1 MKISPTTDVATMINV
16 FTVEP
21 ENQQQLIE
29 TWLKEG
35 KQFEALPGFVSAAL
49 HRSTDGKR
57 VINYAQWRKAEDWLD
72 ISRRAGQLF
81 GHFRAISQSDPHLY
95 EVVYLSAA
103 SGASHATI
111 EQAASL
117 ATMIN
122 VFTVEPEKQQ
132 QLIET
137 WLKEGKQ
144 FELLPGF
151 ISATLHRSTDGRR
164 VINYAQFQRAED
176 WLDISRRAGQ
186 LFGHFRAISQSDPHL
201 YEVVY
206 LSQQQ

>member
-1 MKISPTTDVATMINV
+1 
-16 FTVEP
+16 
-21 ENQQQLIE
+21 
-29 TWLKEG
+29 
-35 KQFEALPGFVSAAL
+35 QF
-49 HRSTDGKR
+49 
-57 VINYAQWRKAEDWLD
+57 QKAEDWLD

-95 EVVYLSAA
+95 EVIYQSTA
-103 SGASHATI
+103 SGALHVTI

-137 WLKEGKQ
+137 WFKEGKQ
-144 FELLPGF
+144 FERLPGF
-151 ISATLHRSTDGRR
+151 ISTTLHRSTDGKR
-164 VINYAQFQRAED
+164 VINYAQFQKAED

-201 YEVVY
+201 CEVVY
-206 LSQQQ
+206 LRKPQ

>member
-1 MKISPTTDVATMINV
+1 
-16 FTVEP
+16 
-21 ENQQQLIE
+21 
-29 TWLKEG
+29 
-35 KQFEALPGFVSAAL
+35 
-49 HRSTDGKR
+49 KR
-57 VINYAQWRKAEDWLD
+57 VINYAQFQKAEDWLD

-95 EVVYLSAA
+95 EVIYQSTA
-103 SGASHATI
+103 SGALHVTI

-137 WLKEGKQ
+137 WFKEGKQ
-144 FELLPGF
+144 FERLPGF
-151 ISATLHRSTDGRR
+151 ISTTLHRSTDGKR
-164 VINYAQFQRAED
+164 VINYAQFQKAED

-201 YEVVY
+201 CEVVY
-206 LSQQQ
+206 LRKPQ